1 MKQQSVHHT
10 YLHFQELPPSMRM
23 LFTGTL
29 IVLGCGYMFAM
40 IYIFESH
47 AGRDG
52 DPSLSVQDLIIAYSG
67 SKEGSRIE
75 AALLGPMSKMLTPAE
90 AGVIS
95 QWAHDGADRAVYDQA
110 VKSIVD
116 ERCMSCHDGSNPH
129 LPNLNGFENIVKM
142 SETDSGVNI
151 STLVRVSHIHLFG
164 MTFIFFIMCFIF
176 THALVSP
183 FWLKCVVVAI
193 PFLSIILDVFSWYLT
208 KIYEPFAWVVMISG
222 AFMGVAFAY
231 MWLVSFYQMWF
242 YKLPKEYLGRGG
254 NAIN

>member
-1 MKQQSVHHT
+1 MKQQPVHHT

-75 AALLGPMSKMLTPAE
+75 AALLGPMSKMLSPAE

-95 QWAHDGADRAVYDQA
+95 QWAHEGADKAVYEQK
-110 VKSIVD
+110 VKPIVD
-116 ERCMSCHDGSNPH
+116 KRCMTCHDGSNPH
-129 LPNLNGFENIVKM
+129 LPNLNGFDNIVKM
-142 SETDSGVNI
+142 AETDSGVNI

-176 THALVSP
+176 THALVNP
-183 FWLKCVVVAI
+183 FWLKCVVVAV
-193 PFLSIILDVFSWYLT
+193 PFLCIVLDVFSWYLT

-222 AFMGVAFAY
+222 AFMGTAFAY
-231 MWLVSFYQMWF
+231 MWIVSFYQMWF
-242 YKLPKEYLGRGG
+242 YKLPKEYRDRQGSM
-254 NAIN
+254 IN

>member
-1 MKQQSVHHT
+1 MGQRPVHHT
-10 YLHFQELPPSMRM
+10 YLHFQELPASMRM

-75 AALLGPMSKMLTPAE
+75 AALLGPMAKMLPASE

-95 QWAHDGADRAVYDQA
+95 QWAANGAEKSTYTEK
-110 VKSIVD
+110 VKPIV
-116 ERCMSCHDGSNPH
+116 EKRCMTCHDGSNPH
-129 LPNLNGFENIVKM
+129 LPNLNGFDNIVKM
-142 SETDSGVNI
+142 AESDSGVNI
-151 STLVRVSHIHLFG
+151 ATLVRVSHIHLFG

-176 THALVSP
+176 THAYIQP
-183 FWLKCVVVAI
+183 FWVKCVVVAV
-193 PFLSIILDVFSWYLT
+193 PFLCIIMDVFSWYLT

-222 AFMGVAFAY
+222 AFMGVSFAY
-231 MWLVSFYQMWF
+231 MWIVSFYQMWF
-242 YKLPKEYLGRGG
+242 YKLPDEVRNLENGT
-254 NAIN
+254 IT